1 MDKLE
6 FYIEMLIND
15 SKQYAVAAGQLEV
28 LISMLMDGAAL
39 SYDKD
44 YLKIGNDKTIMD
56 YVKAIEPKMYEER
69 FKRLKNAEKF

>member
-39 SYDKD
+39 SYDKTC
-44 YLKIGNDKTIMD
+44 LKIGNDKTIMD

-69 FKRLKNAEKF
+69 FKRLKNAEIL